1 MNVHCTHA
9 QFARRIRSIGVRGG
23 TPGRLIEAQGS
34 AVCRVS
40 FIIVKR
46 PVRTIVVWLSI
57 FALFAATKAA
67 KAVSLGQSAA
77 QSRTRNRSRDCTGA
91 VVSTIMRFRRAMRP
105 IVRLRATQSLHLR
118 VSTTSA
124 RRRQPR
130 PRKKEGAGCFTELQS
145 PANKA

>member
-1 MNVHCTHA
+1 VSEDIRLADSLRPRALRSARYPASLWNGWSA
-9 QFARRIRSIGVRGG
+9 QLSSGCRPSLCSPRLKRR
-23 TPGRLIEAQGS
+23 
-34 AVCRVS
+34 
-40 FIIVKR
+40 KR
-46 PVRTIVVWLSI
+46 DHLRI
-57 FALFAATKAA
+57 
-67 KAVSLGQSAA
+67 SLGQSAA

-105 IVRLRATQSLHLR
+105 VVRLRTTQSLRLP

-130 PRKKEGAGCFTELQS
+130 PRKKEGAGCFTELQY